1 MDAPPSAPRILVV
14 GCGGIGGVLLSRL
27 VESGRSVTAVA
38 RREELARVLRERG
51 PVLRDARGERTV
63 RGALTVFAEPP
74 AEGAFD
80 FILLATPPTGVEAA
94 ARDTAHLLAPGGAMA
109 VLPNGLCEE
118 RVAAQP
124 GIGPERVI
132 GTIVAW
138 GASSPAPGVYEQTA
152 VGGMVLGTLPGGA
165 VGGSASGPDARL
177 ERLAEVLRAV
187 GPVGFTPNLRG
198 ARWSKLGIN
207 CAISTLGTVGGSRLG
222 PLLRHR
228 FVRALALEIFTEV
241 VQVARAEGVKLEKV
255 ASSLGLD
262 WLALSDAER
271 RSGGSPSLVLK
282 HAALLAVGLRYRKM
296 RSSMLA
302 AIERGREPPVDFL
315 NGEVVRHARAHGLAV
330 PVNERLQQA
339 VHALA
344 RRELTPGLETLR
356 QLHEQLQ
363 AGGRKLDE
371 AARGP

>member
-1 MDAPPSAPRILVV
+1 MDSPRSAPRILVV

-27 VESGRSVTAVA
+27 LESGRKVSAVA
-38 RREELARVLRERG
+38 RREEIAQVLRTRG
-51 PVLRDARGERTV
+51 PVLRDTKGERTV
-63 RGALTVFAEPP
+63 RGELEVFVQPP
-74 AEGAFD
+74 ADGAYD
-80 FILLATPPTGVEAA
+80 FLLLATPPTGVEEA

-118 RVAAQP
+118 RVAALV
-124 GIGPERVI
+124 GEERVI

-138 GASSPAPGVYEQTA
+138 GASSPATGVYEQTA
-152 VGGMVLGTLPGGA
+152 VGGMVLGTLRGE
-165 VGGSASGPDARL
+165 PDARL

-187 GPVGFTPNLRG
+187 GPVDFTPNLRG

-228 FVRALALEIFTEV
+228 FIRELALEIFTEV

-262 WLALSDAER
+262 WLALSDTER
-271 RSGGSPSLVLK
+271 HAWGSPSLVLK
-282 HAALLAVGLRYRKM
+282 HAALLAVGLRYRRM

-330 PVNERLQQA
+330 PVNEQLLEA
-339 VHALA
+339 VHAMA
-344 RRELTPGLETLR
+344 RRQLTPGVETLR
-356 QLHEQLQ
+356 RIHERTRPKK
-363 AGGRKLDE
+363 A
-371 AARGP
+371 